1 MIDQAAVEFHI
12 GVPGLPERLK
22 AEANRR
28 ILDLADGHSDIV
40 GALVEVERP
49 AQGKTA
55 FIYEARVVLYM
66 RPDNVVAKEKAETIQ
81 QAVKGAL
88 AAVERLARERREK
101 LGEPW
106 KRPDM
111 RDQGGMGV
119 PRPGEEP
126 ISPPG
131 PPGGAEPA

>member
-1 MIDQAAVEFHI
+1 MIDETAIEFHI
-12 GVPGLPERLK
+12 GVPALPERLK
-22 AEANRR
+22 TEASER
-28 ILDLADGHSDIV
+28 ILELAEDHSDIV

-49 AQGKTA
+49 AHGKTA
-55 FIYEARVVLYM
+55 FIHEARVVLYM

-81 QAVKGAL
+81 GALKGAL
-88 AAVERLARERREK
+88 AAAERQARERREK

-111 RDQGGMGV
+111 RDQGEIGA

-126 ISPPG
+126 ISPPE
-131 PPGGAEPA
+131 PSDGGQPE